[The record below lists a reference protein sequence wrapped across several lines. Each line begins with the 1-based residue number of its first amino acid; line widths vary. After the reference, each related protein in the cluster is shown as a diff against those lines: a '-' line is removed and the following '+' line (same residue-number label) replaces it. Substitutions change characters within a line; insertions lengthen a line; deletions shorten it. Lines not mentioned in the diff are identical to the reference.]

1 MQNQRI
7 LTILFTR
14 QLVSSQWQLVEG
26 RLMFRSCRLSL
37 SCLTVCYKRNK
48 REAVGLPVLTGASC
62 GRSRHMGLCLIGL
75 LRSKK
80 SRVSAC
86 GSVCYPA
93 QALDCVLFRVFS
105 LSPLIVRDDFLYR
118 IWTARFAHSRC
129 CFVLS
134 GSTQK
139 RGTKLSSKVLCFAS
153 VSLDFQ
159 FRINLIVS
167 SIFRFEVSLYRFGVK
182 LFLPDYSRPI

>member
-1 MQNQRI
+1 M
-7 LTILFTR
+7 L
-14 QLVSSQWQLVEG
+14 
-26 RLMFRSCRLSL
+26 RSCRLSL
-37 SCLTVCYKRNK
+37 LCLTVCYKRNK

-86 GSVCYPA
+86 GSVCYHA

-118 IWTARFAHSRC
+118 IWTARFAHSLCRY
-129 CFVLS
+129 VSVRLYVE
-134 GSTQK
+134 K
-139 RGTKLSSKVLCFAS
+139 RHEIKFKRALFPFGF
-153 VSLDFQ
+153 LDVVFQ
-159 FRINLIVS
+159 EN
-167 SIFRFEVSLYRFGVK
+167 IFRLIDLRELLFSVRFLWSISIIFEQLQISERRK
-182 LFLPDYSRPI
+182 EARN

>member
-1 MQNQRI
+1 M
-7 LTILFTR
+7 L
-14 QLVSSQWQLVEG
+14 
-26 RLMFRSCRLSL
+26 RSCRLSL

-86 GSVCYPA
+86 GSVCYHA

-105 LSPLIVRDDFLYR
+105 LSPLIVRDDSFYR
-118 IWTARFAHSRC
+118 IWTARFAHSLCRYAC
-129 CFVLS
+129 VKIKVEKRHEIKYKRAVFSFVFS
-134 GSTQK
+134 CIQ
-139 RGTKLSSKVLCFAS
+139 
-153 VSLDFQ
+153 FQ
-159 FRINLIVS
+159 EN
-167 SIFRFEVSLYRFGVK
+167 IFRFIDLHTFSFKV
-182 LFLPDYSRPI
+182 

>member
-1 MQNQRI
+1 MLRR
-7 LTILFTR
+7 F
-14 QLVSSQWQLVEG
+14 
-26 RLMFRSCRLSL
+26 RLSL
-37 SCLTVCYKRNK
+37 LCLTVCYKRNK

-86 GSVCYPA
+86 GSVCYHA

-134 GSTQK
+134 GFT
-139 RGTKLSSKVLCFAS
+139 
-153 VSLDFQ
+153 
-159 FRINLIVS
+159 
-167 SIFRFEVSLYRFGVK
+167 
-182 LFLPDYSRPI
+182 